1 MSSPPAELESQERR
15 EDTMPVD
22 AAEDEQGGLN
32 DAVSADSS
40 EELEDDEEEARRIR
54 EGFIVDEDED
64 DEDNGDDEGER
75 RRRHKRR
82 KKHHHRR
89 ALDDEEMLEDDD
101 LELLEENTGETFARS
116 KTKLTRL
123 RRGRD
128 SGSPPI
134 ASTSRRKS
142 VVESSEDDL
151 DLDAPVTLRP
161 NDISR
166 IWDDD
171 KGAGGREEEEDLD
184 DMDNFI
190 DYDDEEEGHG
200 DMDEEER
207 EERRRERR
215 RLEKERRKALGSHPE
230 LTGID
235 ASAWDEIYEVFGDGR
250 DYEWALAED
259 DDNYHDATAK
269 PDTNFQDVFEPSE
282 IRDRLLTEEDDLIR
296 YQDTPERLQL
306 AASTL
311 SQSSGLSTL
320 VPLTKHDLEDAS
332 TWVLTRLSD
341 RKERDYFRQDG
352 QYFHLLEELVS
363 AITFSLRCLFLQEFE
378 VPYIWVHKRD
388 YISYFSAQD
397 IRTRVELL
405 SLSELW
411 RVFDLGQKYRS
422 LLERKRVLD
431 AYYKQFG
438 LSDEY
443 YEVEIRR
450 KVDSVEMVSDATEWL
465 GLRHKSASKNKDQ
478 FELRFHDDEDQ
489 ATGVKKKKLPS
500 RISSYELAKHSVV
513 SKLAEGFGLKPHEI
527 VMNFVSRTRSYW
539 VDDQDLGPEA
549 YAEQFVDP
557 DPAKALPASEL
568 LRRARMIIAT
578 ELGKDPLLRQVVR
591 QKFKS
596 FARVSVQPTERGLNK
611 IDEHHPY
618 FAFKYLLNKPVEDLR
633 LTHKFLNILAA
644 EANHFVTVSI
654 TMLDDEKSDLENDL
668 ATAFISDSFS
678 DTVNAWNAERRRII
692 AETMDQHL
700 MPHGAKWTREWLR
713 EEVEDL
719 LARQCGETL
728 RERIDVAPFKV
739 DDFQPGETPAVLAVS
754 WGKGDPQKDHITL
767 VFLDEAGRLREHTRI
782 DNLNDVEYQD
792 EFRDFV
798 RRRKPDVIA
807 IGGFSVA
814 TTRLSSQVKE
824 TLHQNLAEDGTL
836 ANPGDAQEF
845 SRIAITYVS
854 DEVARKY
861 QHSNR
866 VADELASFSPIIKY
880 CIGLSRYVQN
890 PLNEYAALGPDITTI
905 VFEEQYQ
912 HLIPRE
918 KLFVALER
926 VLVDGVNR
934 VGVDINRA
942 VTDPY
947 YQHLLLYVCGLGP
960 RKAQALVKKIG
971 SLGGNLSNRDQF
983 VKASLLTTKIFMN
996 AAGFLRIP
1004 QESFSK
1010 SSKARNSEDS
1020 DLQDPLDNTRIH
1032 PEDYD
1037 LARKMAT
1044 DALELDEEDI
1054 HGELPSH
1061 VVSLI
1066 MDDDDNVK
1074 KLDEL
1079 NLDEFA
1085 VNLMESGGER
1095 KRHTLNLIRSELIR
1109 PFGDNRRPLSRPTDW
1124 EVVIMLSGET
1134 ERTLRAG
1141 LIVSV
1146 LVVWTRQGA
1155 VSVRLDSGIE
1165 GVIESHYLADGDV
1178 ARVDNVVKKGQT
1190 IAAVIANV
1198 KLDVSHDNIS
1208 VELSARPSDVQG
1220 GDSQFRRVKHDECW
1234 NFPRWERDKEL
1245 QERKKR
1251 AEVDKSRRIVKHP
1264 NFHNFN
1270 SQDAEAYLDRQE
1282 RGDVVIRPSSKG
1294 MNHLAV
1300 TWKVDDKLYQH
1311 IDVVEPNADPNGQNI
1326 GGQLVV
1332 DGKYEFSDLD
1342 ELIVNHVQ
1350 ALARRVEELM
1360 AFEKFKPGPEDE
1372 LHLFLKN
1379 FVAANPS
1386 KSAYGFTLNRRR
1398 PGHFNLCFLANKSS
1412 TIQTWPV
1419 RVAPEAFYL
1428 FDTPATG
1435 VPELCDAFK
1444 LRQIH
1449 DSQNLGSAASGKTPY
1464 AARTPGR
1471 TPALSGMATPGRVSV
1486 RQPGRTPNPYG
1497 GQSTHPSIMAG
1508 RATPAQPTM
1517 SGYSQTPLAGYQTP
1531 FGQRAAPPPTGFG
1544 QTGSVG
1550 LNPRPALIQNDGG
1563 WGAGS
1568 SGGW

>member
-1 MSSPPAELESQERR
+1 ML
-15 EDTMPVD
+15 VD
-22 AAEDEQGGLN
+22 ADEDEQQGPD
-32 DAVSADSS
+32 DALSADSS
-40 EELEDDEEEARRIR
+40 EELEEDEEEAL
-54 EGFIVDEDED
+54 DEDEEEEESRD
-64 DEDNGDDEGER
+64 DEDER
-75 RRRHKRR
+75 RRRRKRR

-89 ALDDEEMLEDDD
+89 DEDEVLEDDD

-116 KTKLTRL
+116 KNKLTRL

-128 SGSPPI
+128 SGSPPV

-151 DLDAPVTLRP
+151 DMGGPTASRT
-161 NDISR
+161 NDISH

-171 KGAGGREEEEDLD
+171 KGAGGREEEEDMD

-250 DYEWALAED
+250 DYEWALVED
-259 DDNYHDATAK
+259 DDNDHEAPAK
-269 PDTNFQDVFEPSE
+269 ADTNFQDVFEPSE
-282 IRDRLLTEEDDLIR
+282 IRDRLLTEDDDLIR

-320 VPLTKHDLEDAS
+320 VPLVPADLDDAS
-332 TWVLTRLSD
+332 TWVLTRLSE

-352 QYFHLLEELVS
+352 QYFHLLEELVA
-363 AITFSLRCLFLQEFE
+363 AITFSLRCLFIREFE

-388 YISYFSAQD
+388 YVSYFNAQD

-405 SLSELW
+405 SLGELW

-422 LLERKRVLD
+422 LLERRRVLET
-431 AYYKQFG
+431 YYTRLG
-438 LSDEY
+438 VTDEY
-443 YEVEIRR
+443 YEMEIRR
-450 KVDSVEMVSDATEWL
+450 KIDSVEMVSDATEWL
-465 GLRHKSASKNKDQ
+465 GLKNKNSSKNRDN

-489 ATGVKKKKLPS
+489 TMAIRRKKLPS
-500 RISSYELAKHSVV
+500 RISTYELAKHSVV
-513 SKLAEGFGLKPHEI
+513 SKLAEGFGIKPHEI
-527 VMNFVSRTRSYW
+527 VMNFVSGTKSYW
-539 VDDQDLGPEA
+539 VDDQDLPPES

-557 DPAKALPASEL
+557 DPAKVLPVSEL

-578 ELGKDPLLRQVVR
+578 ELGKDPLLRQVIR
-591 QKFKS
+591 QKFKG

-633 LTHKFLNILAA
+633 STHQFLNILAA

-654 TMLDDEKSDLENDL
+654 TMSDDEKNDFENEL
-668 ATAFISDSFS
+668 CAAFISDSFS
-678 DTVNAWNAERRRII
+678 DTVNAWNAERRRVI
-692 AETMDQHL
+692 AETIDQHL
-700 MPHGAKWTREWLR
+700 APHGAKWTREWLR

-719 LARQCGETL
+719 LARRCGESL

-739 DDFQPGETPAVLAVS
+739 DDLQPGETPAVLAVS

-767 VFLDEAGRLREHTRI
+767 AFLDEAGRLREHTRI
-782 DNLNDVEYQD
+782 DNLNDPEYRD

-807 IGGFSVA
+807 VGGFSVA
-814 TTRLSSQVKE
+814 TTKLSSQIKE
-824 TLHQNLAEDGTL
+824 TLHQTLTEDGNFI
-836 ANPGDAQEF
+836 NPGDAQEF
-845 SRIAITYVS
+845 SRIAITYVF
-854 DEVARKY
+854 DEIARKY

-866 VADELASFSPIIKY
+866 VADEFAPFSSIIKY
-880 CIGLSRYVQN
+880 CIGLARYLQN
-890 PLNEYAALGPDITTI
+890 PLNEYAALGSDITAIT
-905 VFEEQYQ
+905 FEEEYQ
-912 HLIPRE
+912 HLVPTE
-918 KLFVALER
+918 KLLMALER
-926 VLVDGVNR
+926 VLVDCVNR
-934 VGVDINRA
+934 IGVDINRA

-947 YQHLLLYVCGLGP
+947 YQNLLPYVCGLGP

-983 VKASLLTTKIFMN
+983 VKASLFTTKIFLN

-1010 SSKARNSEDS
+1010 STKTRNSEDS
-1020 DLQDPLDNTRIH
+1020 DIQDPLDNTRIH

-1054 HGELPSH
+1054 HGEHPSH

-1066 MDDDDNVK
+1066 MEDDDSVK

-1085 VNLMESGGER
+1085 VSLMDSGGDR
-1095 KRHTLNLIRSELIR
+1095 KRHTLNLIRSELIK
-1109 PFGDNRRPLSRPTDW
+1109 PFGDNRRPLPRPADW
-1124 EVVIMLSGET
+1124 EVVTMLSGET
-1134 ERTLRAG
+1134 ERTLRVG

-1146 LVVWTRQGA
+1146 LVLWTRQNVVG
-1155 VSVRLDSGIE
+1155 VRLDSGLE
-1165 GVIESHYLADGDV
+1165 GVINASYLADHDFT
-1178 ARVDNVVKKGQT
+1178 RVDSVVKKGQT
-1190 IAAVIANV
+1190 IPGVIVAV
-1198 KLDVSHDNIS
+1198 KLDLAHDGIF
-1208 VELSARPSDVQG
+1208 VELSSRPSDVQG

-1234 NFPRWERDKEL
+1234 NYSRWERDREL

-1251 AEVDKSRRIVKHP
+1251 AEVDKSRRVIKHP
-1264 NFHNFN
+1264 NFHNLN
-1270 SQDAEAYLDRQE
+1270 SQRAEAFLDHQE

-1294 MNHLAV
+1294 MDHLAV

-1311 IDVVEPNADPNGQNI
+1311 IDVVEPNADPTGQNI

-1386 KSAYGFTLNRRR
+1386 KSAYGFTLNRKR

-1412 TIQTWPV
+1412 TVQTWPV

-1449 DSQNLGSAASGKTPY
+1449 DSQNLGSGASGKTPY
-1464 AARTPGR
+1464 VARTPGR
-1471 TPALSGMATPGRVSV
+1471 TPALSSGMATPGRVSV

-1497 GQSTHPSIMAG
+1497 GQSTHPSTIPG
-1508 RATPAQPTM
+1508 RLTPAQPRHLLDIKHRLGREM
-1517 SGYSQTPLAGYQTP
+1517 PRL
-1531 FGQRAAPPPTGFG
+1531 PPD
-1544 QTGSVG
+1544 
-1550 LNPRPALIQNDGG
+1550 LDNPGG
-1563 WGAGS
+1563 
-1568 SGGW
+1568 

>member
-1 MSSPPAELESQERR
+1 MSSPPTELESR
-15 EDTMPVD
+15 EGPREVD
-22 AAEDEQGGLN
+22 DAEEEPN
-32 DAVSADSS
+32 DVLSADSS
-40 EELEDDEEEARRIR
+40 EEPEEDEEEARRIR
-54 EGFIVDEDED
+54 EGFIVDEDVEEEDISDED
-64 DEDNGDDEGER
+64 DR
-75 RRRHKRR
+75 RLKRKRR
-82 KKHHHRR
+82 KKRHTR
-89 ALDDEEMLEDDD
+89 ALNDDEVLEDDD

-116 KTKLTRL
+116 KNKLTRL

-128 SGSPPI
+128 TGSPLV

-142 VVESSEDDL
+142 IVESSEDDL
-151 DLDAPVTLRP
+151 DIGGRTTRRT
-161 NDISR
+161 NDISH

-171 KGAGGREEEEDLD
+171 KVPGGREEDE
-184 DMDNFI
+184 DMDDFI

-250 DYEWALAED
+250 DYEWALVD
-259 DDNYHDATAK
+259 DEDNYHDVPVK
-269 PDTNFQDVFEPSE
+269 YDTTFQDVFEPSE

-311 SQSSGLSTL
+311 TQSSGLSTL
-320 VPLTKHDLEDAS
+320 LPLALDDLDDAS

-352 QYFHLLEELVS
+352 QYFHLLEELVTS
-363 AITFSLRCLFLQEFE
+363 ITFSLRCLFIHEYE
-378 VPYIWVHKRD
+378 VPYVWVHKRD
-388 YISYFSAQD
+388 YISYFNSQD

-405 SLSELW
+405 SLGELW

-422 LLERKRVLD
+422 LLERRRVLET
-431 AYYKQFG
+431 YYLRLG
-438 LSDEY
+438 VNDEY
-443 YEVEIRR
+443 YETEIRR
-450 KVDSVEMVSDATEWL
+450 KMDSVEMVSDATEWL
-465 GLRHKSASKNKDQ
+465 GLKYKSSSKNRDQ
-478 FELRFHDDEDQ
+478 FELRFYDDEDP
-489 ATGVKKKKLPS
+489 ATGIKKKKLPS

-513 SKLAEGFGLKPHEI
+513 SKLAEGFGIKPQDI
-527 VMNFVSRTRSYW
+527 VMNFVSGGKSYW
-539 VDDQDLGPEA
+539 GPES

-557 DPAKALPASEL
+557 DPAKALPSSEL

-591 QKFKS
+591 QKFKT

-618 FAFKYLLNKPVEDLR
+618 FAFKYLHNKPVEDLR
-633 LTHKFLNILAA
+633 TTHQFLNILAA
-644 EANHFVTVSI
+644 EANHFVIVSI
-654 TMLDDEKSDLENDL
+654 TLSDEEKNDLENDL
-668 ATAFISDSFS
+668 STAFVSDSFS
-678 DTVNAWNAERRRII
+678 DTVNAWNAERRRVVT
-692 AETMDQHL
+692 ETIDQHL
-700 MPHGAKWTREWLR
+700 IPHGAKWTREWLR

-719 LARQCGETL
+719 LSRQCGESL
-728 RERIDVAPFKV
+728 R
-739 DDFQPGETPAVLAVS
+739 ETPAVLAVS

-782 DNLNDVEYQD
+782 DNLNDLEYQD

-798 RRRKPDVIA
+798 RRRKPDIIT

-814 TTRLSSQVKE
+814 TTRLSSQIKE
-824 TLHQNLAEDGTL
+824 TLHVTRAEDGNF
-836 ANPGDAQEF
+836 ANPSEAQEF
-845 SRIAITYVS
+845 SQIAITYVF

-861 QHSNR
+861 QHSQR
-866 VADELASFSPIIKY
+866 VGDEFSAFSPIIKY
-880 CIGLSRYVQN
+880 CIGLARYLQN
-890 PLNEYAALGPDITTI
+890 PLNEFAALGSNITSIT
-905 VFEEQYQ
+905 FEEEFQ
-912 HLIPRE
+912 HLIPAE
-918 KLFVALER
+918 KLLTAMER
-926 VLVDGVNR
+926 VLIDSVNR
-934 VGVDINRA
+934 IGVDINRA

-947 YQHLLLYVCGLGP
+947 YQHLLPYVCGLGP

-1004 QESFSK
+1004 QESSFSK
-1010 SSKARNSEDS
+1010 PSKARNTEDS
-1020 DLQDPLDNTRIH
+1020 DSQDPLDSTRIH

-1054 HGELPSH
+1054 HGEHPSH

-1066 MDDDDNVK
+1066 MEDDDSVK

-1085 VNLMESGGER
+1085 ISLMDSGGER

-1109 PFGDNRRPLSRPTDW
+1109 PFGDNRHPLPRPTDW
-1124 EVVIMLSGET
+1124 EVVTMLSGET
-1134 ERTLRAG
+1134 ERTLRVG

-1146 LVVWTRQGA
+1146 LVLWLRQSTVG
-1155 VSVRLDSGIE
+1155 VRLDSGLE
-1165 GVIESHYLADGDV
+1165 GVIQAPYLTDEQTLPV
-1178 ARVDNVVKKGQT
+1178 RVDNYVKKGQT
-1190 IAAVIANV
+1190 IAAVIVAV
-1198 KLDVSHDNIS
+1198 GLDFAHDNII
-1208 VELSARPSDVQG
+1208 VELSARPADVQE

-1234 NFPRWERDKEL
+1234 NYSRWERDKEL

-1251 AEVDKSRRIVKHP
+1251 AEVDRSRRVIKHP

-1270 SQDAEAYLDRQE
+1270 SQEAEAYLDQQE

-1300 TWKVDDKLYQH
+1300 TWKVDLKLYQH
-1311 IDVVEPNADPNGQNI
+1311 IDVVELNADPTGQSI

-1386 KSAYGFTLNRRR
+1386 KSAYGFTLNRKR

-1412 TIQTWPV
+1412 TVQTWPV

-1428 FDTPATG
+1428 FETPATG

-1449 DSQNLGSAASGKTPY
+1449 DSQNLGSGAGGKTPY

-1471 TPALSGMATPGRVSV
+1471 TPALSGMATPGLRPS
-1486 RQPGRTPNPYG
+1486 GRTPNPYG
-1497 GQSTHPSIMAG
+1497 GQSVHPSTMAG
-1508 RATPAQPTM
+1508 RATPAQSAV
-1517 SGYSQTPLAGYQTP
+1517 SG
-1531 FGQRAAPPPTGFG
+1531 AAPPSAAFG
-1544 QTGSVG
+1544 APDPVG
-1550 LNPRPALIQNDGG
+1550 VSQRAALIQNDGG
-1563 WGAGS
+1563 WGTG